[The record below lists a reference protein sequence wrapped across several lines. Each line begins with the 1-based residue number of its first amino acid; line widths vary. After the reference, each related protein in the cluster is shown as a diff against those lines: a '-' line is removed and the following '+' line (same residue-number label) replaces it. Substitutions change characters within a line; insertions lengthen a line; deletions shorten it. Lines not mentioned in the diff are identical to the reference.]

1 MIGSK
6 VKAGDIMGIF
16 RRSIK
21 NETKTITLQELN
33 EYFENTNILSAL
45 GKSNLTA
52 ATYYACM
59 QIRCNAIA
67 KVPFKVYKRYGDGSQ
82 EIQHDLNELLK
93 LRPNP
98 FMSAHDMLWATEY
111 QRLGFGNAFWVYGFD
126 SGKITAIYLLDST
139 QVEIIVDDKG
149 ILNKPNSVYYLY
161 NDYKKGQIIY
171 PANRILHFKHYST
184 DGIKGNSIQR
194 YLSDVILQEKYAQEV
209 IKERYSKGLQDPII
223 VTYTGDLNDSRS
235 QAIKKKFANLG
246 GAQNAGMVVPIPT
259 DFKVDQLE
267 TKLVNSQ
274 FFELNGL
281 TTRHI
286 ANAFGVKSFQLND
299 MEKSTYSNIEN
310 QNRAFYSETMQNT
323 LTSYEQE
330 MTYKLISDFE
340 RKEGCDIKGNA
351 DVYLRADIEA
361 RYTAYSKGI
370 SGGFLQIAEARKK
383 ENLPFIE
390 GTDKLII
397 GNGSSVP
404 LDMLGIQYSK
414 GNKGND
420 QI

>member
-1 MIGSK
+1 MNGSK
-6 VKAGDIMGIF
+6 VKAGDNVGIF
-16 RRSIK
+16 SRKVK
-21 NETKTITLQELN
+21 NESNVISLEELN
-33 EYFENTNILSAL
+33 EYFNNSNILSAL

-67 KVPFKVYKRYGDGSQ
+67 KVPFKVYERNGDGSQ
-82 EIQHDLNELLK
+82 EIRHNLNEFLK

-98 FMSAHDMLWATEY
+98 FISAHDMLWATEF
-111 QRLGFGNAFWVYGFD
+111 QRLGYGNAFWVYDFD
-126 SGKITAIYLLDST
+126 CGKIKAIYLLDST
-139 QVEIIVDDKG
+139 QVEIIIDDKG
-149 ILNKPNSVYYLY
+149 ILDKPNSVYYLY
-161 NDYKKGQIIY
+161 NDYKKGTILY
-171 PANRILHFKHYST
+171 PASRILHFKNYST
-184 DGIKGNSIQR
+184 DGIKGNSIQK
-194 YLSDVILQEKYAQEV
+194 YLSDVISQEKYAQEV
-209 IKERYSKGLQDPII
+209 VKEKYSKGLQDPIV
-223 VTYTGDLNDSRS
+223 VTYSGDLNESRS
-235 QAIKKKFANLG
+235 QKIQKKFADLG
-246 GAQNAGMVVPIPT
+246 GAQNAGMVIPVPT

-299 MEKSTYSNIEN
+299 MERSTYSNIEN
-310 QNRAFYSETMQNT
+310 QNRAFYSETMQNV

-330 MTYKLISDFE
+330 MTYKLLSSDE
-340 RKEGCDIKGNA
+340 REKGIDIKGNA

-361 RYTAYSKGI
+361 RYKAYSTGI

-383 ENLPFIE
+383 ENLPFVK
-390 GTDKLII
+390 GTDRLIV
-397 GNGSSVP
+397 GNGSSLP

-414 GNKGND
+414 GSDNND
-420 QI
+420 KI